1 MKKAL
6 TIAGSDTSGGAGL
19 QADIKTFQEMNVY
32 GMCAVTV
39 MVAQN
44 PFKQWAHDIYPVDIA
59 AIDAQIDTVLAGI
72 GVDAM
77 KTGMLPTAEIIALV
91 AKKLN
96 QYKPKNIVID
106 PVMVCK
112 GTDEVVNPDAA
123 NGLRDLL
130 IPLAD
135 VVTPNLFEASQL
147 SGVKPVASL
156 DAMKEAAKRIH
167 QLGAKNVLIKGG
179 SKLGTPQ
186 AIDLFYDGSTFDVLE
201 YPLINTTYT
210 HGAGCTTAAAITAG
224 LANGLTVKQAV
235 YNGKQFVTTAIEHGF
250 KLNEFVGPTMHAAHR
265 LY

>member
-1 MKKAL
+1 MVKAL

-19 QADIKTFQEMNVY
+19 QADLKTFQELGVY

-44 PFKQWAHDIYPVDIA
+44 PAKQWAHDIYPIGLDAVE
-59 AIDAQIDTVLAGI
+59 AQIETVLGGI

-77 KTGMLPTAEIIALV
+77 KTGMLPSAEIIALV
-91 AKKLN
+91 AKKLKHY
-96 QYKPKNIVID
+96 QPKNIVID

-130 IPLAD
+130 PLAD
-135 VVTPNLFEASQL
+135 VVTPNLFEAAQL
-147 SGVKPVASL
+147 SGLGPVRTL
-156 DAMKEAAKRIH
+156 EDMKNAARRIH
-167 QLGAKNVLIKGG
+167 ELGAKHVLVKGG
-179 SKLGTPQ
+179 SKLGLPQ
-186 AIDLFYDGSTFDVLE
+186 AVDLLYDGSDFDVLE
-201 YPLINTTYT
+201 YPVIHTTYT

-224 LANGLTVKQAV
+224 LANGLDVRGAVRQA
-235 YNGKQFVTTAIEHGF
+235 KDFVTKAIRHGF
-250 KLNEFVGPTMHAAHR
+250 KLNEFVGPTLHAAHR